1 MQTPECL
8 KLLALDEEDLAVL
21 SAHSQDAV
29 MKVGDLTYLPR
40 ENRFAVVMNRFIWE
54 KADGRRKT
62 YERRRTALVFDRVK
76 AVSTSHLRRECRDAV
91 LDLLAIGF
99 EETEAPAG
107 YILLVF
113 AGGAAIRL
121 EVECIEARLADLGTA
136 WATQAMPRHELA
148 ADTAKA

>member
-29 MKVGDLTYLPR
+29 MKVGDLTYLPK
-40 ENRFAVVMNRFIWE
+40 ENRFALMMNRFIWE
-54 KADGRRKT
+54 KADGRRPS

-76 AVSTSHLRRECRDAV
+76 AVSTSHLRQDCRAAV
-91 LDLLAIGF
+91 LDLLAISF
-99 EETEAPAG
+99 EETDTPAG
-107 YILLVF
+107 NILLLF
-113 AGGAAIRL
+113 AGGAAVRL

-136 WATQAMPRHELA
+136 WATQAMPHHELA
-148 ADTAKA
+148 TDSAEA